1 MLRLIIFRH
10 SKTAVYAEGGDRE
23 RALTKR
29 GRGDAPL
36 MGAYLNSHG
45 IIPDYTLVSDAR
57 RARETFDLAAPAFG
71 APLAHAYEPRI
82 YDAEADDLLALVQ
95 ALARPAKCLMLI
107 GHNPGFADLALALTG
122 SGDRYASA
130 RMRVKFPTSAVAV
143 LDFAGERWA
152 DIAPGAGRLDRFIT
166 PELLGGEDD

>member
-10 SKTAVYAEGGDRE
+10 SKTAPYAEGGDRE

-36 MGAYLNSHG
+36 LGAYLNSHG

-71 APLAHAYEPRI
+71 APVAHAIEPRI
-82 YDAEADDLLALVQ
+82 YDAEAEDLLR
-95 ALARPAKCLMLI
+95 LAQETAAPVKCLMLI
-107 GHNPGFADLALALTG
+107 GHNPGFADLALELTG
-122 SGDRYASA
+122 SGDRYALA

-143 LDFAGERWA
+143 LDFAIERWA
-152 DIAPGAGRLDRFIT
+152 ELASGTGRLDRFIT